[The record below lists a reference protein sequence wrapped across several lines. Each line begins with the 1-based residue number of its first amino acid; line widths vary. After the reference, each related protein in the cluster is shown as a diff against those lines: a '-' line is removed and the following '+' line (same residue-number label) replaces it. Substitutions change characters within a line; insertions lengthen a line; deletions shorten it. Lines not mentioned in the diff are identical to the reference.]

1 MTPAPAAYCT
11 YLLLLG
17 CLLLPTLPDTAD
29 AAEQLPTGIDSRVAY
44 SATAPQ
50 WLRAVGKL
58 QVPGNRVHEGH
69 RVHHREDCSATL
81 VARAGSDRADT
92 IITAWHCLE
101 FYNDL
106 SRPITFTLMP
116 GLDQH
121 FTSEAYRLADGGGM
135 HADWAVLRL
144 QQPVIS
150 STVTPLGIHPV
161 RADPGRTIT
170 MAGYSRDDG
179 LGNNGEQL
187 TFDPACR
194 ITAQQ
199 SAISQ
204 SNCRAFKGASGGAVI
219 QLSGAGEAQ
228 VCGVISQGDGAG
240 LSTFVP
246 VGGFRN
252 AVDRALR

>member
-1 MTPAPAAYCT
+1 MTPAPAAYRN

-17 CLLLPTLPDTAD
+17 CLLLTLPGTAST
-29 AAEQLPTGIDSRVAY
+29 AEPSPTVVDSRLAY
-44 SATAPQ
+44 STAAPQ

-58 QVPGNRVHEGH
+58 QVPGNRIHQGH

-116 GLDQH
+116 ALGHH

-144 QQPVIS
+144 QQPFIS
-150 STVTPLGIHPV
+150 STVTPLGIHPL
-161 RADPGRTIT
+161 RADPGRAIT

-179 LGNNGEQL
+179 LGNHGKQL

-199 SAISQ
+199 STLSQ
-204 SNCRAFKGASGGAVI
+204 SDCTAFKGASGGAVI
-219 QLSGAGEAQ
+219 QLSGAGKAQ

-240 LSTFVP
+240 ISTFVP
-246 VGGFRN
+246 VSGFRS